1 MAFRSGFVSI
11 IGRPNAGKSTLLN
24 ALVGEKIA
32 IVTEKPQTTRTRIQG
47 VINVKAQRGRPP
59 GQIILV
65 DTPGVHRPDSRL
77 NRKMMQEIH
86 AALESRDLILVIVD
100 ATEKFG
106 PGDEHVLDLIR
117 RSGGAAV
124 LLLNKID
131 KLQKEKL
138 LPIIERYS
146 KLHEF
151 REIIP
156 ISAAKRKGL
165 DVLMEKIM
173 AALPDGPRYF
183 PEDQITD
190 QPERFIAAE
199 IIREKV
205 LLKTS
210 KEIPYASAVLIERYE
225 ESDRLTKIAATIYC
239 EREGQKGILIGKGGQ
254 KLKEMGTAARMELEG
269 LLGRK
274 VFLELFVKVKPGW
287 RESAAF
293 VEELDWRKELS
304 LDFGTTKSLRLIGC
318 SRRLKC
324 PSFWSASLSSASRS
338 GGSGAGFRF
347 RYNPH
352 QTQDNC
358 ADPEDHD
365 AGLADVAG
373 LINHLPASNAPH
385 ASRGNQQAANDDDP

>member
-47 VINVKAQRGRPP
+47 VINVKAQPGVPGKPGVGLQGWKRGRPA
-59 GQIILV
+59 GQIILI
-65 DTPGVHRPDSRL
+65 DTPGVHKPDSRL

-86 AALESRDLILVIVD
+86 AALESRDLVLLIVD

-106 PGDEHVLDLIR
+106 PGDQHVLDLIKK
-117 RSGGAAV
+117 SGGAAV

-156 ISAAKRKGL
+156 ISAAKKQGL
-165 DVLMEKIM
+165 DLLMDKIM
-173 AALPDGPRYF
+173 AALPAGPRYF

-210 KEIPYASAVLIERYE
+210 KEIPYASAVMIDRYE
-225 ESDRLTKIAATIYC
+225 ESDKLNKIAATIYC

-254 KLKEMGTAARMELEG
+254 KLKEMGTAARMELEA

-293 VEELDWRKELS
+293 VEELDWR
-304 LDFGTTKSLRLIGC
+304 
-318 SRRLKC
+318 
-324 PSFWSASLSSASRS
+324 RS
-338 GGSGAGFRF
+338 
-347 RYNPH
+347 
-352 QTQDNC
+352 
-358 ADPEDHD
+358 
-365 AGLADVAG
+365 
-373 LINHLPASNAPH
+373 
-385 ASRGNQQAANDDDP
+385 

>member
-47 VINVKAQRGRPP
+47 MLNVAARRGRPA
-59 GQIILV
+59 GQIVFV
-65 DTPGVHRPDSRL
+65 DTPGVHKPDSRL

-86 AALESRDLILVIVD
+86 AALESRDLILLIVD
-100 ATEKFG
+100 VTEKVSAA
-106 PGDEHVLDLIR
+106 DEHVLELVK
-117 RSGGAAV
+117 RSGGPV
-124 LLLNKID
+124 FLLLNKID
-131 KLQKEKL
+131 RVQKDRL

-156 ISAAKRKGL
+156 ISAAKRDGL
-165 DVLMEKIM
+165 ETLVDKIMDVLPE
-173 AALPDGPRYF
+173 GPRYF
-183 PEDQITD
+183 PEDQLTD

-210 KEIPYASAVLIERYE
+210 KELPYATAVLVERYE
-225 ESDRLTKIAATIYC
+225 ELEKLTRISATIYC
-239 EREGQKGILIGKGGQ
+239 ERDGQKAILIGKGGQ
-254 KLKEMGTAARMELEG
+254 KLKEMGTAARIELERF
-269 LLGRK
+269 LGRK

-293 VEELDWRKELS
+293 VEELDWKRQLEDL
-304 LDFGTTKSLRLIGC
+304 
-318 SRRLKC
+318 
-324 PSFWSASLSSASRS
+324 A
-338 GGSGAGFRF
+338 AGKD
-347 RYNPH
+347 Y
-352 QTQDNC
+352 
-358 ADPEDHD
+358 EE
-365 AGLADVAG
+365 
-373 LINHLPASNAPH
+373 
-385 ASRGNQQAANDDDP
+385 

>member
-32 IVTEKPQTTRTRIQG
+32 IVTDKPQTTRTRIQG
-47 VINVKAQRGRPP
+47 IINAKPHRGRPG
-59 GQIILV
+59 GQIILI
-65 DTPGVHRPDSRL
+65 DTPGVHKPDSRL

-86 AALESRDLILVIVD
+86 AALESRDLVLVIVD

-106 PGDEHVLDLIR
+106 PGDQHVIDLIKK
-117 RSGGAAV
+117 SGGAAM

-131 KLQKEKL
+131 RLQKDKL
-138 LPIIERYS
+138 LPMIDRYS

-156 ISAAKRKGL
+156 ISAAKKQGL
-165 DVLMEKIM
+165 DVLMDKIIG
-173 AALPDGPRYF
+173 ALPEGPRYF
-183 PEDQITD
+183 PEDQFTD

-210 KEIPYASAVLIERYE
+210 KEIPYASAVLIDRYE

-254 KLKEMGTAARMELEG
+254 KLKEMGTAARLELER
-269 LLGRK
+269 LLGKK

-287 RESAAF
+287 RESEAF
-293 VEELDWRKELS
+293 VEEMDWR
-304 LDFGTTKSLRLIGC
+304 RL
-318 SRRLKC
+318 
-324 PSFWSASLSSASRS
+324 
-338 GGSGAGFRF
+338 
-347 RYNPH
+347 
-352 QTQDNC
+352 
-358 ADPEDHD
+358 
-365 AGLADVAG
+365 
-373 LINHLPASNAPH
+373 
-385 ASRGNQQAANDDDP
+385 